1 MRCWNSAFNAQG
13 SRVIIVVVEVGVVKI
28 SVAAVKAFRE
38 KERGM
43 KLSLTPKL
51 VEKLVWVL

>member
-1 MRCWNSAFNAQG
+1 
-13 SRVIIVVVEVGVVKI
+13 VKI